1 MSIDLKQF
9 AGSAVKPAD
18 DARLYSFMLNN
29 KTGIVEGVE
38 ITHLGANQLKVS
50 AGWGICC
57 GRMFEVEEEIVNTAV
72 SASGEIKGRLIINI
86 DTSADVPASFV
97 TQAAAALPKLIQEDI
112 NGSGIVYQIP
122 LAEYTVNELQ
132 CSNLIDTRIM
142 LEIMEVSVNRAQT
155 AADNALQKAE
165 NAQDAAET
173 AQNAADNALQKAG
186 NAQNAAVSAQAT
198 ADNAMPLG
206 GGTFTGNAIA
216 YSTNRKTACLRNI
229 TVCDSTGSTSMS
241 TNRILMYRK

>member
-86 DTSADVPASFV
+86 DTSADAPASFV
-97 TQAAAALPKLIQEDI
+97 TQAAAALPNLIQEDI

-155 AADNALQKAE
+155 
-165 NAQDAAET
+165 
-173 AQNAADNALQKAG
+173 
-186 NAQNAAVSAQAT
+186 T
-198 ADNAMPLG
+198 ADNAQTTANNAMPKS
-206 GGTFTGNAIA
+206 GGTFTGNVVA
-216 YSTNRKTACLRNI
+216 YSTNRTASGLRNI
-229 TVCDSTGSTSMS
+229 EVRTTSATGTLQS
-241 TNRILMYRK
+241 TNKIIMVRK